1 MTEPGMEDLDR
12 ALALALENR
21 ALDDAAVTAVT
32 RCPDCG
38 LHRLF
43 DGAREVRCKFL
54 GRSLSLCAIINAKSG
69 ACSEDCAFCAQSSR
83 HHTQSPRHGF
93 LDPDAIGRA
102 AAEMRARGAHRFGIV
117 ASGLAPSEGD
127 FEKLL
132 RAVELVVQNGL
143 AADVSVGILTRE
155 RLRRL
160 KAAGLSGV
168 HHNLEV
174 ARSFFPGICTTHS
187 YEDDVAAV
195 RLALEEG
202 LFVCSGGIFG
212 LGESWAQRAE
222 LATTL
227 RELGV
232 RNVPMNFLI
241 PIVGTRMQDR
251 PVLSPAEA
259 LRILAL
265 FRLMLPTAH
274 LRVCGGRGTVFG
286 AAGGEG
292 QREVFDSGASGIM
305 IGDYL
310 TIAGAPPEADLEL
323 ARAMGFELED
333 RPAGGR
339 G

>member
-1 MTEPGMEDLDR
+1 M
-12 ALALALENR
+12 
-21 ALDDAAVTAVT
+21 
-32 RCPDCG
+32 
-38 LHRLF
+38 
-43 DGAREVRCKFL
+43 
-54 GRSLSLCAIINAKSG
+54 
-69 ACSEDCAFCAQSSR
+69 
-83 HHTQSPRHGF
+83 
-93 LDPDAIGRA
+93 
-102 AAEMRARGAHRFGIV
+102 
-117 ASGLAPSEGD
+117 
-127 FEKLL
+127 
-132 RAVELVVQNGL
+132 
-143 AADVSVGILTRE
+143 
-155 RLRRL
+155 
-160 KAAGLSGV
+160 
-168 HHNLEV
+168 
-174 ARSFFPGICTTHS
+174 
-187 YEDDVAAV
+187 AAV

-310 TIAGAPPEADLEL
+310 SIAGAPPEADLEL